1 MGEILSSALKAQGL
15 HSCLGPSWLLSW
27 FAGRA
32 GRFSSAQVYRMMCWA
47 DKSVET
53 LKARSKYCPFLL
65 TIFSLA
71 AVQTQHP
78 WTFPIQQVPEI
89 KRGKYN
95 FLLTSLQ
102 REQGPENDS
111 WILLNQE
118 HHTFLG
124 LFDALGITT
133 PPESLM
139 NSVFQELC
147 L

>member
-1 MGEILSSALKAQGL
+1 MLKWLKA
-15 HSCLGPSWLLSW
+15 
-27 FAGRA
+27 A
-32 GRFSSAQVYRMMCWA
+32 
-47 DKSVET
+47 
-53 LKARSKYCPFLL
+53 SKYCPFLL
-65 TIFSLA
+65 TIVSLA

-89 KRGKYN
+89 KRGKCN

-102 REQGPENDS
+102 QEQGPENDS
-111 WILLNQE
+111 WTLLKQV

-124 LFDALGITT
+124 LFDAVGITT

-139 NSVFQELC
+139 SSVFWELC